1 MLLACHA
8 WEHAVSQRSNKIQTS
23 TDKTQCSSLAAPEN
37 LLSVSAPTEYRSTQ
51 EQLETK
57 SFWTAGKGSIQWRG
71 VEGGGGKVRTTGNQ
85 RFYVQIKTGTTGTK
99 LLWTAGKSSL
109 QWRGGGWRWEHLEA
123 RVIWTAGKSS
133 IQWRDGWVGEGLT
146 CIPCTR
152 AYFGGKRSNRFLSA
166 RGITPV
172 WGHSSACSSCRFV
185 SGGYEKEKRK
195 NYVSEGY
202 EEITQAVTNTPHI
215 NWGKEAT
222 LVLRGIKFALVVC
235 ALNTLLKDGLAI
247 AVWGVC
253 PRVRWPYY

>member
-71 VEGGGGKVRTTGNQ
+71 VEGGGVKVRTTGNQ

-99 LLWTAGKSSL
+99 LL
-109 QWRGGGWRWEHLEA
+109 
-123 RVIWTAGKSS
+123 WTAGKSS